1 MNQCEYFYIQAWGI
15 AMSWSPD
22 YIKAYVRR
30 AQEEDAPA
38 SATWCSADGVWS
50 TIEDVNNEATVAFL
64 EEKAAELRGD
74 FF

>member
-15 AMSWSPD
+15 AMCWSPD
-22 YIKAYVRR
+22 LYEADRGPR
-30 AQEEDAPA
+30 ARGERANLCDLG
-38 SATWCSADGVWS
+38 SADGVWS
-50 TIEDVNNEATVAFL
+50 TIEDVNNEATLAFL

>member
-15 AMSWSPD
+15 AMCWSPD
-22 YIKAYVRR
+22 LTKQTVAR
-30 AQEEDAPA
+30 AQEENAPT
-38 SATWCSADGVWS
+38 SATWVSADGVWS
-50 TIEDVNNEATVAFL
+50 TIEDVNNEATLAFL